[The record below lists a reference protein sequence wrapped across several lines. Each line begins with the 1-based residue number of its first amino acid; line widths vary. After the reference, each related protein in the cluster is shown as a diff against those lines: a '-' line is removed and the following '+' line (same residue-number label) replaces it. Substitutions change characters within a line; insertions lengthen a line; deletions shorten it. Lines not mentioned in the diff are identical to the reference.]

1 VQEGPLFN
9 LKQASSRPFN
19 GNLGEA
25 ARGYIPV
32 KVAHLWPGT
41 RLPCEFHL
49 PILAKGEAVPKFVKV
64 FDRGQ
69 FYSEQ
74 WRETLRV
81 RQVTVLY
88 VEEADYHELT
98 AYMEEFV
105 ENRLDSSEMSG
116 EEKSR
121 MLYGQAGLLVSRI
134 FSQPHDLE
142 TLQDATRWTVQAARH
157 LQRDSVTASM
167 LYAVFSKD
175 YQTYTHSV
183 QVCLLSMAFAA
194 HLGWDERETAE
205 LGKGGLLHDIGKV
218 WIEDRILLKPASLTA
233 QEFEKIKEHPKLGH
247 DQLRGLAEVTEPVL
261 EIVLRHHESMDGNGY
276 PEGLSGEIIHPY
288 ARVVHIVDCFDA
300 LTTRRPYKS
309 AISPFKALKLMQ
321 DQMMASFD
329 AKLLYKFVQ
338 FLGS

>member
-1 VQEGPLFN
+1 MREGPLLN
-9 LKQASSRPFN
+9 LRQASSRPFN

-32 KVAHLWPGT
+32 KVAHLWPGI

-49 PILAKGEAVPKFVKV
+49 PILVKGEAVPKFVKV

-74 WRETLRV
+74 WWETLRV

-116 EEKSR
+116 EEKSG
-121 MLYGQAGLLVSRI
+121 MLYGQAELLVSRI

-142 TLQDATRWTVQAARH
+142 TLQDVSRWTEQAARH
-157 LQRDSVTASM
+157 LQRDSVTARM

-183 QVCLLSMAFAA
+183 QVCLLGMAFAA
-194 HLGWDERETAE
+194 YLGWDETETAE
-205 LGKGGLLHDIGKV
+205 LGKGGLLHDIGKI
-218 WIEDRILLKPASLTA
+218 WIDDRILLKPASLTA

-247 DQLRGLAEVTEPVL
+247 DQLQGLAEVTESVL

-276 PEGLSGEIIHPY
+276 PEGLSGESIHPY
-288 ARVVHIVDCFDA
+288 ARVAHIVDCFDA

-329 AKLLYKFVQ
+329 AKFLYKFVQ